1 MVSIQGRII
10 RLSMCMLLCLSFST
24 ALAQNEV
31 ARERSSLKGIQGVGF
46 TVNVEA
52 NVSLTDR
59 AEIQVTSL
67 KELGEKTLTDRGIRL
82 IPDENIESS
91 DEVPFLYMHINTM
104 DAGPGLVPFCVA
116 LYFYQP
122 VELSLNRNLQTSSIT
137 WESSTLGLVSYD
149 QMHVIREASKGLLE
163 EFITDFKQINDMQ

>member
-1 MVSIQGRII
+1 MASIQGNII
-10 RLSMCMLLCLSFST
+10 RISIFILLCLSFST

-31 ARERSSLKGIQGVGF
+31 ARERSSLKGIQSVGF

-52 NVSLTDR
+52 NVSLSDR
-59 AEIQVTSL
+59 GEIQVTSL
-67 KELGEKTLTDRGIRL
+67 KELGEQTLSDQGIRV

-91 DEVPFLYMHINTM
+91 GQVPFLYMHINTM
-104 DAGPGLVPFCVA
+104 DAGSGLVPFCVA

-122 VELSLNRNLQTSSIT
+122 VELSLNRNMQTSAIT

-149 QMHVIREASKGLLE
+149 KMHVIREASKNLLD
-163 EFITDFKQINDMQ
+163 EFITDFKRINDMQ

>member
-1 MVSIQGRII
+1 MVSIQGKFI
-10 RLSMCMLLCLSFST
+10 RLSIGVLLCLSFST

-31 ARERSSLKGIQGVGF
+31 ARERSSLKGIQAVGF

-52 NVSLTDR
+52 SVSLTDR
-59 AEIQVTSL
+59 GEIQVTSL
-67 KELGEKTLTDRGIRL
+67 KELGEKTLTNQGIRV
-82 IPDENIESS
+82 IPDKNIESS

-104 DAGPGLVPFCVA
+104 DAGSGLVPFCIA

-149 QMHVIREASKGLLE
+149 KMQVIQEASKNLLE
-163 EFITDFKQINDMQ
+163 EFISDFKRINDMQ